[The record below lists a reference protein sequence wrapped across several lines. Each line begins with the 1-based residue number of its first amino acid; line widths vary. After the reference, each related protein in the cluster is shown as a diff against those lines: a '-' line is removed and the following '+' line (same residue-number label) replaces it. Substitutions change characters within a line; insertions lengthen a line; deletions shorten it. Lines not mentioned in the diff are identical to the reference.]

1 MERVGFI
8 GLGNMG
14 KPMAKNLVKAGYQ
27 ITVYDVVQSSVDELK
42 SEGATVA
49 GSAKEV
55 AANSDVII
63 TMLPNSPHVEAVV
76 LGKDGVLDGAVPGSL
91 IIDMSSISP
100 GVCQKVAAEVNK
112 KNVRMIDA
120 PVSGGTAGAINGA
133 LAIMIGGEKED
144 VDRAMPIFEVLGKK
158 IVHLGKVGMGQMAKV
173 CNQIVV
179 GISFCAAAEAM
190 VLGTKAGIDPE
201 LLQQVLNSG
210 SAHSWAMN
218 TRIPLCIE
226 GNMEPGFMIDL
237 QHKDLGLA
245 VESGRDFHVPLSFA
259 SLAYQA
265 YEAARNQ
272 GLGKKDHSAVIEVF
286 ERLANVQ
293 VRKVEGCNLDNA

>member
-14 KPMAKNLVKAGYQ
+14 RPMAKNLVKAGYQ
-27 ITVYDVVQSSVDELK
+27 VTVFDVVQASVEELK
-42 SEGATVA
+42 NEGAAVA
-49 GSAKEV
+49 ATPKEV
-55 AANSDVII
+55 AANTDVII
-63 TMLPNSPHVEAVV
+63 TMLPNSPHVESVV
-76 LGKDGVLDGAVPGSL
+76 LGKDGVVEGAAPGTL
-91 IIDMSSISP
+91 LIDMSSISP
-100 GVCQKVAAEVNK
+100 GVSQKIAAEVGK
-112 KNVRMIDA
+112 KDIRMIDA
-120 PVSGGTAGAINGA
+120 PVSGGTVGAANGA
-133 LAIMIGGEKED
+133 LAIMIGGEQAD

-190 VLGTKAGIDPE
+190 TLGTKAGIKPE

-218 TRIPLCIE
+218 TRIPQVIE

-245 VESGRDFHVPLSFA
+245 VESGRDFHVPLNFA

-272 GLGKKDHSAVIEVF
+272 GLGQKDHSAVIQVF
-286 ERLANVQ
+286 ERLANVE
-293 VRKVEGCNLDNA
+293 VRKEGVCDSDNA